1 MAESG
6 MRNAECGM
14 RKEKVSKTKQG
25 ENKSLNKFEVRIF
38 RAC

>member
-1 MAESG
+1 M
-6 MRNAECGM
+6 ECGI

-25 ENKSLNKFEVRIF
+25 ENNSFKKFEVRIF